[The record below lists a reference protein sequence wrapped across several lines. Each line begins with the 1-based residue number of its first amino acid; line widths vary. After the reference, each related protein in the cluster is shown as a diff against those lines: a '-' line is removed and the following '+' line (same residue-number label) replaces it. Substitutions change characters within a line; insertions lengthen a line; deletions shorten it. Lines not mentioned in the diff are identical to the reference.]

1 MRQTCDY
8 VQTSLLDLI
17 YTENEL
23 VKKLNEINGTI
34 EHTKKFGLRST
45 EYEKQRVGVEKQ
57 LAEVRNELKEYLFN
71 KIGLVE
77 RG

>member
-1 MRQTCDY
+1 MRQPCDY
-8 VQTSLLDLI
+8 VQTSLLDLV

-23 VKKLNEINGTI
+23 IKKLNEINGTI
-34 EHTKKFGLRST
+34 EHTKKFGLRSA